1 MYLAEEYIKFE
12 KTAGP
17 NTTVDDFFDHC
28 SIPTH
33 QRGDFMFAAIMK
45 QVLELKEE
53 KVILKGAK
61 LCLMGTLLKSKATS
75 VNG

>member
-17 NTTVDDFFDHC
+17 DTTVNDFFDHC
-28 SIPTH
+28 NIPAF

-53 KVILKGAK
+53 KAVMRG
-61 LCLMGTLLKSKATS
+61 G
-75 VNG
+75 